1 VIAAP
6 DLPCGVLE
14 TGRRCGMTRRRAA
27 ERLVW
32 AVETLAVEPAT
43 GRNADHVVAGKG
55 SGS

>member
-1 VIAAP
+1 
-6 DLPCGVLE
+6 
-14 TGRRCGMTRRRAA
+14 MTRRRAA